1 MVSKIKKFFKRPDKA
16 ISGGDLD
23 KKLLLSLQKK
33 KIPTFKQLLHLPKV
47 LNPKEA
53 QAVRIFSAI
62 IFLSLIILI
71 GNLYFSRFTP
81 VPETGGEYT
90 EGLVG
95 APRYINPIYSSAN
108 DVDADMASLIY
119 SGLMKYDSN
128 LQLVP
133 DLAKE
138 YEVSSDALTYTFY
151 LKDNVKWHDG
161 TDFNAEDIV
170 FTIEMIQNPIYK
182 SPLAYSFQ
190 NVQAERVEDY
200 VVKFILKEPYAP
212 FLSVLTTGILPE
224 HIWSNINPTNAFLT
238 DLNLQPIG
246 TGIYKF
252 DSFIKDRYG
261 NIQKYTL
268 KTNNQYYSD
277 LPFIDT
283 INFKFYPDFSSATV
297 ALNSKE
303 IEGISFLP
311 VYYEQQVKSLK
322 NLALHEFYL
331 PQYSAIFFN
340 ESNNSILKDVNVRK
354 ALAYAINRDQ
364 IAADTLMGKSRVIN
378 SPILP
383 EAVGYNPDIEKYNYD
398 LRKASDI
405 LEEQGWKFE
414 EVEGEGQKF
423 RKKGDTVL
431 KITLTTV
438 DQEEFVEIAEAIKK
452 DWETMGIKTNLQIVS
467 GNDII
472 GSFIRPRAYEAL
484 LYSIIVG
491 SDPDPYPFWHSSQRQ
506 DPGLNL
512 ANYYNREADKVI
524 EEARKT
530 LDYQKRAEKYN
541 HFQNILVQDL
551 PAIFLFNPAYT
562 YATSDKIKGIELQRI
577 FKPSDR
583 FTDIEKW
590 YIKTKRVLQ

>member
-1 MVSKIKKFFKRPDKA
+1 MTNRIKKIFKRP
-16 ISGGDLD
+16 GGAMNGSDLD

-33 KIPTFKQLLHLPKV
+33 KFPTFKQLLHLPKV

-53 QAVRIFSAI
+53 QVVRFLSAI
-62 IFLSLIILI
+62 LFLSLIILI
-71 GNLYFSRFTP
+71 GNLYFSKFTP

-90 EGLVG
+90 EGLIG
-95 APRYINPIYSSAN
+95 SPRYINPIYATAN
-108 DVDADMASLIY
+108 DVDADLSRLIF

-133 DLAKE
+133 DLAKD

-151 LKDNVKWHDG
+151 LKDNIKWHDG
-161 TDFNAEDIV
+161 MEFNADDVV
-170 FTIEMIQNPIYK
+170 FTIEMIQKPIYK

-190 NVQAERVEDY
+190 NVQVERVEDY
-200 VVKFILKEPYAP
+200 VVKFILLEPYAP

-224 HIWSNINPTNAFLT
+224 HLWANIDPTNAFLT
-238 DLNLQPIG
+238 DLNLQPVG
-246 TGIYKF
+246 TGPYKF
-252 DSFIKDRYG
+252 DSYVKDRYG
-261 NIQKYTL
+261 NIQKYIL
-268 KTNNQYYSD
+268 ITNDQYHSD
-277 LPFIDT
+277 LPFIDNL
-283 INFKFYPDFSSATV
+283 NFKFYPDFSSATF

-322 NLALHEFYL
+322 NLELHEFYL

-340 ESNNSILKDVNVRK
+340 ESNNSILKNTDTRK
-354 ALAYAINRDQ
+354 ALAYAINRTQ

-398 LRKASDI
+398 LRKASDL
-405 LEEQGWKFE
+405 LEENGWKFE
-414 EVEGEGQKF
+414 EVEGEGQKY
-423 RKKGDTVL
+423 RKKGDTLL

-438 DQEEFVEIAEAIKK
+438 DQEEFIEIAEAIKK
-452 DWETMGIKTNLQIVS
+452 DWETMGIKTELQIVS

-472 GSFIRPRAYEAL
+472 DAFIRPRTYEAL
-484 LYSIIVG
+484 LYSIIIG

-524 EEARKT
+524 EEARQT
-530 LDYQKRAEKYN
+530 LDSQKRAEKYN
-541 HFQNILVQDL
+541 HFQNILVQDI

-583 FTDIEKW
+583 FTEVEKW